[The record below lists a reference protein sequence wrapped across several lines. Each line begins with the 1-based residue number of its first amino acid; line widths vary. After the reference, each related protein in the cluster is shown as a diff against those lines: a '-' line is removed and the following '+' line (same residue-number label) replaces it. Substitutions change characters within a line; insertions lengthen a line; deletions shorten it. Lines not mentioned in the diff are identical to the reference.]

1 MLPIAD
7 FSDSVDR
14 AWDEFF
20 LWLPRFV
27 GFLVI
32 LMLGYIVAKFVGGL
46 VVRAL
51 RRGDKAMILAGGA

>member
-1 MLPIAD
+1 MFPIAD

-32 LMLGYIVAKFVGGL
+32 LLLGYIVAKFVGGL
-46 VVRAL
+46 VVAL
-51 RRGDKAMILAGGA
+51 SDAPGLTS

>member
-32 LMLGYIVAKFVGGL
+32 LLLGYIVAKFVGGWSCAPSDAPGL
-46 VVRAL
+46 TS
-51 RRGDKAMILAGGA
+51 